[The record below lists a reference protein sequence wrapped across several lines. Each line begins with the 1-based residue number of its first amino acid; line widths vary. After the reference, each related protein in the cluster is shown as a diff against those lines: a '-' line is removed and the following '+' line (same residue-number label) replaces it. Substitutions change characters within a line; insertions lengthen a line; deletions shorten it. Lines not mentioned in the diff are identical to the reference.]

1 MGESSEDLDEDIP
14 GVLEVGETF
23 YGIVKYLKCLIH
35 RPIGGVVWVWVKGHF

>member
-14 GVLEVGETF
+14 GILEVGETF
-23 YGIVKYLKCLIH
+23 YGIVKYLKCLIY